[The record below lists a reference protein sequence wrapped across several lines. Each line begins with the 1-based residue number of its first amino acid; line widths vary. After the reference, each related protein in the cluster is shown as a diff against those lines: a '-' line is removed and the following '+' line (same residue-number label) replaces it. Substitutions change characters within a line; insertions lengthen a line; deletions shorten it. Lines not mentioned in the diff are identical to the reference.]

1 MKYRCCNDV
10 IAAFSALNGLFWN
23 WLFRN
28 RPASSPPPLLAS
40 AGPAR
45 RGCCPGVPGT
55 PMASP
60 PGDSSARGPRGCQRC
75 RGASPQHPAYT
86 PRYIPTRAGPAPLSS
101 FPPAPLLPRSCPAPA
116 PLPPPVPGPAR
127 PAPRCQRACA
137 GRGRHGSHSPAS
149 GRAGTPGRA
158 LPSRAAPV
166 LCPHAAGVQSSA
178 PQWFVI
184 VFRRDEGKAFI
195 HSLLWDPFRFR

>member
-28 RPASSPPPLLAS
+28 RPASSPRHSWPVRGLRGGAAALVSPAPPWHPRPGTAAPAARGAAS
-40 AGPAR
+40 AAEGRPRSTR
-45 RGCCPGVPGT
+45 RTPPGT
-55 PMASP
+55 SQP
-60 PGDSSARGPRGCQRC
+60 
-75 RGASPQHPAYT
+75 
-86 PRYIPTRAGPAPLSS
+86 GPAPRPFLPSL
-101 FPPAPLLPRSCPAPA
+101 PLRSYPAPA

-149 GRAGTPGRA
+149 GRAGTPGWA